1 VLIIY
6 IMSCNCN
13 YNSNTTI
20 NVACRSCLNL
30 ANPVITADQNQRRIW
45 RQVRVPASQYLLNLG
60 AFTSSAQRVAN
71 GTNTNWNTMSD
82 RVLAANQTVV
92 HPSHGSSTRNTLTSG
107 RPGAASPGGRGVD
120 VKHDSYARFLNRK
133 KAKNLK
139 TQTTTTNAVMGNKTK
154 AIGLVANNNC
164 CV

>member
-1 VLIIY
+1 
-6 IMSCNCN
+6 MSCNCN
-13 YNSNTTI
+13 YSGATNQP
-20 NVACRSCLNL
+20 CKSCLNV
-30 ANPVITADQNQRRIW
+30 ANPAVTSDQTQRRIW

-92 HPSHGSSTRNTLTSG
+92 HPSHGNSTRNTLTSG
-107 RPGAASPGGRGVD
+107 RPGAGSPGGRGVD

-133 KAKNLK
+133 KAANLK
-139 TQTTTTNAVMGNKTK
+139 TQTTTTNAVIGNKTK